1 MRNALSPRASAAL
14 TESAE
19 HRVDV
24 KARQVT
30 KTQQGADK
38 IVSFYLKKKKYAG
51 VGCVK
56 MCLNQNQNGVRIK

>member
-38 IVSFYLKKKKYAG
+38 IVSFYLKKKNTRVLGA
-51 VGCVK
+51 
-56 MCLNQNQNGVRIK
+56 

>member
-1 MRNALSPRASAAL
+1 MRTATRYKERAIMRNALSPRASAAL

-38 IVSFYLKKKKYAG
+38 IVSFYLKKKNTRVLGA
-51 VGCVK
+51 
-56 MCLNQNQNGVRIK
+56 